1 MFMFFKSLHTVTAHN
16 FVQITAYCHCTQ
28 LCHGLL
34 PKIKSN
40 VQIQSPGAFPV
51 KFLHVKLS
59 TITILDFE
67 HLLQVSPS
75 LDQLVQ
81 VLALPFSFWVA

>member
-16 FVQITAYCHCTQ
+16 
-28 LCHGLL
+28 LSWLL
-34 PKIKSN
+34 FKIKSN

-59 TITILDFE
+59 TITILNFE

-81 VLALPFSFWVA
+81 VLALPFSSWVA

>member
-16 FVQITAYCHCTQ
+16 FCP
-28 LCHGLL
+28 GLL
-34 PKIKSN
+34 FKIKSN

-59 TITILDFE
+59 TITILNFE
-67 HLLQVSPS
+67 HLLQVSPF

-81 VLALPFSFWVA
+81 VLALPFSSWVVCSL

>member
-1 MFMFFKSLHTVTAHN
+1 MNNVYVLP
-16 FVQITAYCHCTQ
+16 ITAYCHCTQ
-28 LCHGLL
+28 FCPGLFF
-34 PKIKSN
+34 KIKSN
-40 VQIQSPGAFPV
+40 VQIQSPGEFPV

-59 TITILDFE
+59 TITILNFE

-81 VLALPFSFWVA
+81 VFGTTLFFLGCL